1 MKVLI
6 LGGTQFLGRHITQAC
21 LDVGHEVTLFNRGQ
35 TNPDL
40 FRDETEIVVGD
51 RDGGLDVLR
60 GRAFDA
66 CIDPSGYVPRLVR
79 DSCELLADVVNHY
92 SFVSTISVYPEYE
105 AGMDEGAP
113 LAALED
119 ETVEEVDENTYG
131 GLKVLCEIAAEE
143 TMPGRVLHLR
153 SGLIV
158 GPYDSTDRFSYWP
171 LRVARGGQ
179 YIAPVGPEHPVQV
192 IDGRDQAAW
201 IVECMQRNVAGVF
214 NVTGEITDLGTVLD
228 AAREVSGSD
237 AQPVW
242 IDADT
247 LVENEV
253 VPWMDL
259 PLWLPDEA
267 LGMMQVSTARAEAEG
282 LRTRPITET
291 MRDIIEWHHGDP
303 EQLLV
308 GLKPERER
316 ELLQKLG

>member
-1 MKVLI
+1 M
-6 LGGTQFLGRHITQAC
+6 
-21 LDVGHEVTLFNRGQ
+21 
-35 TNPDL
+35 
-40 FRDETEIVVGD
+40 
-51 RDGGLDVLR
+51 
-60 GRAFDA
+60 
-66 CIDPSGYVPRLVR
+66 
-79 DSCELLADVVNHY
+79 
-92 SFVSTISVYPEYE
+92 
-105 AGMDEGAP
+105 
-113 LAALED
+113 
-119 ETVEEVDENTYG
+119 
-131 GLKVLCEIAAEE
+131 
-143 TMPGRVLHLR
+143 
-153 SGLIV
+153 
-158 GPYDSTDRFSYWP
+158 
-171 LRVARGGQ
+171 
-179 YIAPVGPEHPVQV
+179 
-192 IDGRDQAAW
+192 
-201 IVECMQRNVAGVF
+201 
-214 NVTGEITDLGTVLD
+214 
-228 AAREVSGSD
+228 SGSD